1 VFWTIAAAV
10 LFAAAL
16 ITFLPLLRARS
27 LWKPFALALV
37 FILPAT
43 AAWMY
48 TQIGTPEAI
57 SLEPPPRTAQT
68 SDTHSSESQEMDS
81 MIAGLRGRLT
91 ESPEDLDGWMML
103 ARTLKATER
112 YEEAVEAL
120 ETANRIAPDNPYVA
134 VDLIEARIFTT
145 PNGRFSEEMILEL
158 QNILDQNPGMQKA
171 LWLMGIAAS
180 QAGDYPAAIDYWET
194 LLAQLEPGNPV
205 ADSVQSQID
214 DARGRMGDAVEAAP
228 EVAAEPAPA
237 APADDG
243 EWSGTRVTVKG
254 DAASLPAGGV
264 LYVMIRSPGPAMG
277 PPLGVRRI
285 IDPALPLDLTISDKD
300 SMMQERLISTESEV
314 QLQARISLTGS
325 PAASSGDWQSTPLTV
340 ALNSGETVELII
352 DQRVE

>member
-57 SLEPPPRTAQT
+57 SLEPPPRAAQT

-194 LLAQLEPGNPV
+194 LLAQP
-205 ADSVQSQID
+205 
-214 DARGRMGDAVEAAP
+214 RGRMGDAVEAAP

>member
-1 VFWTIAAAV
+1 
-10 LFAAAL
+10 
-16 ITFLPLLRARS
+16 
-27 LWKPFALALV
+27 
-37 FILPAT
+37 
-43 AAWMY
+43 
-48 TQIGTPEAI
+48 
-57 SLEPPPRTAQT
+57 
-68 SDTHSSESQEMDS
+68 
-81 MIAGLRGRLT
+81 
-91 ESPEDLDGWMML
+91 
-103 ARTLKATER
+103 
-112 YEEAVEAL
+112 
-120 ETANRIAPDNPYVA
+120 
-134 VDLIEARIFTT
+134 
-145 PNGRFSEEMILEL
+145 
-158 QNILDQNPGMQKA
+158 MQKA

-300 SMMQERLISTESEV
+300 SEV